1 MSNSLR
7 WPGQRAA
14 RQGNPG
20 ELLCHLVY
28 SSGFIVRG
36 FISRLSLASHSDSVS
51 FLGVCSIAQPRW
63 IPVKRT
69 LGGWSSPPSF
79 GPSRILFVGV
89 LWQHHVLYWD
99 LMLRNNSNKWAWP
112 SRVVLVN
119 ISLSGRQWENIKI
132 VSAVDFIW
140 ATDQLV

>member
-7 WPGQRAA
+7 RPGQTAA
-14 RQGNPG
+14 GQGNPA

-36 FISRLSLASHSDSVS
+36 LVSRLSLANHSDSES
-51 FLGVCSIAQPRW
+51 FLVVCSIAQPRW
-63 IPVKRT
+63 IPAERT
-69 LGGWSSPPSF
+69 LGGWSSPTSF
-79 GPSRILFVGV
+79 GPSRILFVSV

-99 LMLRNNSNKWAWP
+99 LMLSNSSDKWSWP

-119 ISLSGRQWENIKI
+119 ISLSKRQWENIKI

-140 ATDQLV
+140 STDQLV